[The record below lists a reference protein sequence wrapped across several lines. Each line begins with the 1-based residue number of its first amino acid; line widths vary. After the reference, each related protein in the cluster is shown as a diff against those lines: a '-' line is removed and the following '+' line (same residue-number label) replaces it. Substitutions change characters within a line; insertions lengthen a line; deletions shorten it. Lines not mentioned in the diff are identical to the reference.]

1 MLRIALNGLLARP
14 IRTALTAMAIV
25 LGVATI
31 AAAFTLTDTMGR
43 AADDLS
49 SSAYDGTAAVVTAPS
64 PFTSTNDNDNLTQPT
79 IDARAIDRTRAVPGV
94 AKAAGDITDLQTK
107 ILGKDGKVVGGGP
120 WFGIGLD
127 PVAAHDPKLSPFR
140 LKQGAW
146 AKGPGE
152 VVIDAGTADKQHL
165 HVGDAARIATAGPA
179 RGFRVTGITTFGSV
193 DSLGRPRCRPRP
205 SRTATPWTA

>member
-64 PFTSTNDNDNLTQPT
+64 PFTSASQEIRPPAFDTKSGTCTMP
-79 IDARAIDRTRAVPGV
+79 RAVSASP
-94 AKAAGDITDLQTK
+94 AACEASML
-107 ILGKDGKVVGGGP
+107 LP
-120 WFGIGLD
+120 
-127 PVAAHDPKLSPFR
+127 
-140 LKQGAW
+140 
-146 AKGPGE
+146 
-152 VVIDAGTADKQHL
+152 
-165 HVGDAARIATAGPA
+165 
-179 RGFRVTGITTFGSV
+179 
-193 DSLGRPRCRPRP
+193 
-205 SRTATPWTA
+205 

>member
-31 AAAFTLTDTMGR
+31 AAAFTLTDTMSR

-79 IDARAIDRTRAVPGV
+79 IDARTIDPRER
-94 AKAAGDITDLQTK
+94 
-107 ILGKDGKVVGGGP
+107 
-120 WFGIGLD
+120 
-127 PVAAHDPKLSPFR
+127 SPASR
-140 LKQGAW
+140 
-146 AKGPGE
+146 
-152 VVIDAGTADKQHL
+152 
-165 HVGDAARIATAGPA
+165 
-179 RGFRVTGITTFGSV
+179 
-193 DSLGRPRCRPRP
+193 GRPATSPTCRPR
-205 SRTATPWTA
+205 SSARTARSSAAARGSASAWTPWRPMTPSSRPSA